1 MAARARTGVTADER
15 LTTTV
20 VRGVPVLAI
29 GGEVDIS
36 NAARVAAAMDRAQ
49 SGDPRGVVVDLRETH
64 YLESAGIR
72 LLFELRRRLV
82 GRSARLVLILVDGDP
97 AESVLRHTGLLDVV
111 PTASTLEPALSAVL
125 EDAGTS
131 RAGSSPDHARHG
143 PAATPD

>member
-1 MAARARTGVTADER
+1 MAAGARAGLTADER

-20 VRGVPVLAI
+20 VRDVPVLAI

-49 SGDPRGVVVDLRETH
+49 SGDPPGVVVDLRETH

-72 LLFELRRRLV
+72 VLFDLRRRLSA
-82 GRSARLVLILVDGDP
+82 RSARLALVLVDGGP

-111 PTASTLEPALSAVL
+111 PTAPTLDPAVAAVL
-125 EDAGTS
+125 DGPGDARG
-131 RAGSSPDHARHG
+131 RVLP
-143 PAATPD
+143 